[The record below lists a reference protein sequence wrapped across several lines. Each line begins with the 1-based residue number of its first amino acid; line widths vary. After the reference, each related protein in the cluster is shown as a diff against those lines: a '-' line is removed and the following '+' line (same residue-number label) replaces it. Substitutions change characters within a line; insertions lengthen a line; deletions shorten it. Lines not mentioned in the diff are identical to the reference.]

1 MKATLLIIL
10 PLLVLVFSS
19 CRKFEQEKVLARA
32 EPFVPTN
39 LYPVER
45 LPTYFNR
52 VAVLPCYHA
61 DPDSPLLDYIDD
73 VFHQELA
80 QERIFETI
88 RISTDQMHRLF
99 GLGRIS
105 SSSDLPENFLRTLDE
120 QTGANGVLFVDLDS
134 YRPYR
139 PMSLGVRAKLV
150 DLKSGEFMWAIDETF
165 DAGHAGVIV
174 GASMFQEKAQVRALS
189 SKTSGSVLHSH
200 RVFSKYIASTVF
212 STLPMR

>member
-1 MKATLLIIL
+1 MKASLLIIL

-19 CRKFEQEKVLARA
+19 CRKFEQEKVLSRA

-61 DPDSPLLDYIDD
+61 DPDSPLLDYIDN

-88 RISTDQMHRLF
+88 RISTNQMRKLF

-120 QTGANGVLFVDLDS
+120 QTGANGVLFMDLDS